1 MSNFTEILIKNAI
14 TGETLI
20 EGGKHLMASV
30 SYHDELVIGFAS
42 NSEPYEISAKDDYSE
57 GSPYEYKV
65 SFEINPETFLV
76 NRKEIT
82 LPMACEFHHINQH
95 IYEGLSCR
103 KDWED
108 QVGTDKG
115 QMLQVF
121 QKEGEDTLV
130 FFETRQYFIEEKGS
144 NSGTALAANDCFV
157 LYKTQANSHFLLTK

>member
-1 MSNFTEILIKNAI
+1 MSNFTEINIKNAL

-30 SYHDELVIGFAS
+30 SYHDELILGFAS
-42 NSEPYEISAKDDYSE
+42 NTEPYEISAKDDYSE

-82 LPMACEFHHINQH
+82 LPMACEFHHINQN

-103 KDWED
+103 KDWEELI
-108 QVGTDKG
+108 GENKG
-115 QMLQVF
+115 ELLQVF
-121 QKEGEDTLV
+121 EKEGEDTLV
-130 FFETRQYFIEEKGS
+130 FFETRQYFVEEKGDS
-144 NSGTALAANDCFV
+144 SGTAIARNEFFT
-157 LYKTQANSHFLLTK
+157 LYKTQANNHFLV